1 MSQQLLT
8 LLDKLNEIHMLSE
21 EELFLLI
28 REHTP
33 VSDDY
38 LFALAREACG
48 RVYGNKV
55 FVRGLIEITNHC
67 KNDCLY
73 CGIRRSASGTVRYR
87 LSIEQ
92 ILQCC
97 ENGYAMGI
105 RTFVLQ
111 GGEDASLS
119 REHLVDLIQTIKEN
133 YPDCAVTL
141 SLGEWSADDYRAFRL
156 AGADRYLLRH
166 ETADEKHY
174 SSLHPAEQ
182 TFENRM
188 RCLCDLK
195 NIGYQVGCGFMVGS
209 PGQKKEH
216 LVRDLCFIKQFQ
228 PHMVGIGP
236 FIPHHDTPF
245 ANEQAGSIKE
255 TLFLIG
261 ILRLLDP
268 HLLLPA
274 TTALDTM
281 DAHGWEK
288 GIKAGANV
296 VMVNLTPEDE
306 RSKYLLYDNKNRAN
320 DRVTAGKNKLSER
333 IVSAGCEIAWVRGD
347 YKYD

>member
-8 LLDKLNEIHMLSE
+8 LIDQLSQTHMLSE
-21 EELFLLI
+21 EALLLLL

-33 VSDDY
+33 ASDGY

-48 RVYGNKV
+48 SVYGNKV

-73 CGIRRSASGTVRYR
+73 CGIRRSASSTVRYR
-87 LSIEQ
+87 LSMEQ

-97 ENGYAMGI
+97 ENGYVMGI

-111 GGEDASLS
+111 GGEDASFS
-119 REHLVDLIQTIKEN
+119 REQLVEMIQTIKEN

-141 SLGEWSADDYRAFRL
+141 SLGEWSADDYREFRM

-166 ETADEKHY
+166 ETADEKLY
-174 SSLHPAEQ
+174 ASLHPAAQ

-188 RCLCDLK
+188 QCLDDLK
-195 NIGYQVGCGFMVGS
+195 KEGYQVGCGFMVGS
-209 PGQKKEH
+209 PGQKEEH

-245 ANEQAGSIKE
+245 ANERAGSIRQ
-255 TLFLIG
+255 TLFLLG
-261 ILRLLDP
+261 ILRLLNP
-268 HLLLPA
+268 RLLLPA
-274 TTALDTM
+274 TTALDTI
-281 DAHGWEK
+281 DVHGWEK
-288 GIKAGANV
+288 GIEAGANV

-320 DRVTAGKNKLSER
+320 DRVTAGKNKLSKR
-333 IVSAGCEIAWVRGD
+333 IASTGCEIAWVRGD